1 MEESVG
7 LQMMELTNKVMND
20 IIDSKLPATLIH
32 YVIDDIAREIN
43 AQAKNNLVAE
53 INELQQSK
61 KKEDKEKED
70 CANE

>member
-1 MEESVG
+1 MEKSVG
-7 LQMMELTNKVMND
+7 LQMMELTNKLMND
-20 IIDSKLPATLIH
+20 IIDSELPATLIH

-53 INELQQSK
+53 INELQQN
-61 KKEDKEKED
+61 KEKED

>member
-1 MEESVG
+1 MEKSIG
-7 LQMMELTNKVMND
+7 LQMIELTTKIMND
-20 IIDSKLPATLIH
+20 IVDSKLPASLVH
-32 YVIDDIAREIN
+32 YVIDDIAGEIN

-61 KKEDKEKED
+61 EKED

>member
-1 MEESVG
+1 MEKSIG
-7 LQMMELTNKVMND
+7 LQMIELTTKIMND
-20 IIDSKLPATLIH
+20 IVDSELPTTLIH

-53 INELQQSK
+53 INELQQN
-61 KKEDKEKED
+61 KEKED

>member
-1 MEESVG
+1 MEKSIG
-7 LQMMELTNKVMND
+7 LQMIELTTTIMND
-20 IIDSKLPATLIH
+20 IVDSKLPASLVH
-32 YVIDDIAREIN
+32 YVIDDIAGEIN

-61 KKEDKEKED
+61 EKED

>member
-1 MEESVG
+1 MEKSVG
-7 LQMMELTNKVMND
+7 LQMMELTNKLMND
-20 IIDSKLPATLIH
+20 IIESKLPATLIH

-43 AQAKNNLVAE
+43 EQAKNNLVAE

-61 KKEDKEKED
+61 EKDKEKED

>member
-1 MEESVG
+1 MEKSLG
-7 LQMMELTNKVMND
+7 LQMIELTTKIMND
-20 IIDSKLPATLIH
+20 IVDSKLPASLVH

-61 KKEDKEKED
+61 EKED